1 MIMLLKYQGN
11 GYRVSFVPNQIYKA
25 QKVHDTMGNGY
36 AIFDE
41 GEDWY
46 IYGVNFLKEN
56 FVEVEETAENLRQ
69 AV

>member
-1 MIMLLKYQGN
+1 
-11 GYRVSFVPNQIYKA
+11 
-25 QKVHDTMGNGY
+25 MGDGY